1 MASIYTA
8 VIPAKARIHLSA
20 SAGSTM
26 GSRLR
31 ENDIW
36 VGAIDLVTPTTV
48 IPAQAGIQC
57 HMHNPPPGT
66 TA

>member
-1 MASIYTA
+1 MASIYIA
-8 VIPAKARIHLSA
+8 VIPAKAGIHLSA
-20 SAGSTM
+20 SASGTM

-31 ENDIW
+31 GNDIG
-36 VGAIDLVTPTTV
+36 VGAIDLGTSTTV